1 MRLYVAVTDY
11 EWYRLH
17 ASKTVLEEVN
27 FWRPSPDAGFKALSL
42 GEPLLFK
49 LHSPDN
55 YLVGGGFFTQ
65 FIQLSLRLAWETFGE
80 GNGVRSLEE
89 ARARIAKY
97 RRTPIQ
103 PGEDPQI
110 GCIVL
115 VEPFFFPREQW
126 IPVPTDF
133 SLNIVSGKG
142 YSTEEESGRA
152 LWAQVTERLAVLDA
166 GRVDIGTATV
176 AAIEGRRYGEPIP
189 VRPRLGQGAFRVL
202 VTDAYERRCAI
213 TRERT
218 LPVLEAAHIMPYSA
232 GGQHELTNGLLLR
245 SDLHRLFD
253 LGYLTI
259 DPKERRVIVS
269 RRIKEEFE
277 NGRDY
282 YALQGHA
289 LRAPTDETALPSY
302 GNLLFHAENVFRG

>member
-1 MRLYVAVTDY
+1 MRLYVAVTDS
-11 EWYRLH
+11 EWYKLH
-17 ASKTVLEEVN
+17 TSKSVIDEVN
-27 FWRPSPDAGFKALSL
+27 FWRPSPEAGFKVLSL

-49 LHSPDN
+49 LHAPNN
-55 YLVGGGFFTQ
+55 YIVGGGFFAK
-65 FIQLSLRLAWETFGE
+65 FIQLPLRLAWETFGE

-103 PGEDPQI
+103 AGEDPQI

-126 IPVPTDF
+126 IPVPADF
-133 SLNIVSGKG
+133 SLNIVSGKS
-142 YSTEEESGRA
+142 YSTDEESGRA
-152 LWAQVTERLAVLDA
+152 LWEQVTEQLAIFDA
-166 GRVDIGTATV
+166 GKVNIGTATV
-176 AAIEGRRYGEPIP
+176 AAIQGRRYGEPIP

-218 LPVLEAAHIMPYSA
+218 LPVLEAAHIMPYSE
-232 GGQHELTNGLLLR
+232 GGRHELTNGLLLR

-253 LGYLTI
+253 LGYVTI
-259 DPKERRVIVS
+259 DPKDRRLIVS
-269 RRIKEEFE
+269 RKIREEFE

-282 YALQGHA
+282 YALEGRQMWI
-289 LRAPTDETALPSY
+289 PTDDNAVPSY
-302 GNLLFHAENVFRG
+302 GNLLYHAENVFLG